1 MGRAE
6 KRLEKVSSSPVGWRY
21 DELASILEAYGFTLH
36 PPGGGSHRI
45 FKHPSG
51 ARVGLV
57 DSGSGTL
64 LPAYARAVVKAI
76 DSLPTGDHDEAEGD
90 V

>member
-6 KRLEKVSSSPVGWRY
+6 KRLEEIRASPKGWRY
-21 DELASILEAYGFTLH
+21 EELAGILEAYGFVLH
-36 PPGGGSHRI
+36 PHRGGSHRI

-57 DSGSGTL
+57 EPGSGTL

-76 DSLPTGDHDEAEGD
+76 DSLPKGDQDEAD
-90 V
+90 DSV

>member
-6 KRLEKVSSSPVGWRY
+6 KRLERVRASPLGWRY
-21 DELASILEAYGFTLH
+21 DELAGILEGYGFTLH
-36 PPGGGSHRI
+36 PHGGGSHRI

-51 ARVGLV
+51 ARIGLV

-64 LPAYARAVVKAI
+64 LPAYARAVVKVI
-76 DSLPTGDHDEAEGD
+76 DSLPKGDNDEAAD
-90 V
+90 SL